1 MNELTRLLA
10 GASAVA
16 AIAVLTSSTAQ
27 LQDRREVL
35 TLAAGGVSSLAALR
49 ETDALVDQLRRD
61 RSLRLAAS
69 TDDPLVPGRTHDRF
83 RQYHD
88 GVPIFGAEVTR
99 QSARGATISVFGTL
113 HLGVDVDTTSVL
125 SVDEA
130 AQIIERLAGA
140 PRGGTTT
147 PELVILPDRERT
159 DVYRLVYEARA
170 FTGTQLMAYFID
182 ASSGALVWAY
192 DDLKTQQ
199 PVLPC
204 TQCAIGEGLGV
215 NGDQKKI
222 SVTTVGGAFLAHYQ
236 LRPSD
241 IFTFDMRGDIL
252 RTLDVL
258 NGTEQLFDADL
269 ATDTDNQWLD
279 GASVDAHVG
288 MGLTYNYLSL
298 RFGRQSL
305 NDEDVRLIGIVHPV
319 DRADLLTAP
328 AELVS
333 LYNLNAFYCGLC
345 GPDGAGLT
353 VFGEGLP
360 PNVLVGGQQ
369 YNFFSGALDIVA
381 HELAHG
387 VTDFTSALLF
397 MDESGALNEA
407 FSDIIGVVPEQRQ
420 ARRLPDRRRRH
431 RAGRHQSTRGS
442 APVWRP
448 GPLQPQVHGDGGQRW
463 SAHQL
468 AHRDPRLLPGHR
480 RGHSPGLWTD
490 GDRCGPGEPR
500 ADRADLLSRVHG
512 ANDSRRRLRGGA
524 GRHDPGSARPVRR
537 RQPGGAGRHPG
548 LDLGGREVASAR
560 ISVIST
566 VDDIQGSLPVTRR
579 NSTAWRRVAV
589 LIVSLV
595 AGLAGEARDAMAQ
608 PVPSVRIAVRI
619 DVGERPA
626 SRTFAGTRVFTVF
639 SEQGSFEAAYE
650 IEKGGIVDG
659 GISFLL
665 WRNLAMRQDQR
676 GPGDLGASPPVLL
689 RPPAHHERCRRRPGA
704 AGVGRA
710 RPGAVGV
717 PARGLAGPVAVGR
730 TQPDQRATGSRRDR
744 PAHRD
749 RVPIRSDRL

>member
-222 SVTTVGGAFLAHYQ
+222 SVTTVGGAFLAHDQ
-236 LRPSD
+236 LRPAD

-407 FSDIIGVVPEQRQ
+407 FSDIIGVGVEFY
-420 ARRLPDRRRRH
+420 
-431 RAGRHQSTRGS
+431 
-442 APVWRP
+442 
-448 GPLQPQVHGDGGQRW
+448 
-463 SAHQL
+463 AHAL
-468 AHRDPRLLPGHR
+468 
-480 RGHSPGLWTD
+480 SP
-490 GDRCGPGEPR
+490 
-500 ADRADLLSRVHG
+500 
-512 ANDSRRRLRGGA
+512 N
-524 GRHDPGSARPVRR
+524 SARPVDYRIGEDAIV
-537 RQPGGAGRHPG
+537 PGGIRALEDPPLFGDPDHYSLRFTG
-548 LDLGGREVASAR
+548 TADNGGVH
-560 ISVIST
+560 T
-566 VDDIQGSLPVTRR
+566 
-579 NSTAWRRVAV
+579 NS
-589 LIVSLV
+589 LIVTHAFYLAIEGGIHRVS
-595 AGLAGEARDAMAQ
+595 GLTVTGVGPENREQIEQIFFRAFTVLMTRDADFAAARAATIQAARDLYGAGSPAEL
-608 PVPSVRIAVRI
+608 AVTQ
-619 DVGERPA
+619 A
-626 SRTFAGTRVFTVF
+626 WTS
-639 SEQGSFEAAYE
+639 
-650 IEKGGIVDG
+650 
-659 GISFLL
+659 
-665 WRNLAMRQDQR
+665 
-676 GPGDLGASPPVLL
+676 
-689 RPPAHHERCRRRPGA
+689 
-704 AGVGRA
+704 
-710 RPGAVGV
+710 VGV
-717 PARGLAGPVAVGR
+717 K
-730 TQPDQRATGSRRDR
+730 
-744 PAHRD
+744 
-749 RVPIRSDRL
+749 